1 LSDFSTFQESSFDAN
16 KPFCN
21 YAYCMLGGI
30 NNGLFLQSFG
40 CFVGLA
46 ILIIVLKWGFS
57 SNKKLVITPIKAG
70 KKDQYGLL
78 KPLPTPSN
86 YIEAQMSLQKLVDS
100 NIKATLTQTLDGPQL
115 MVFEKD
121 LNVAKAVLK
130 A

>member
-1 LSDFSTFQESSFDAN
+1 
-16 KPFCN
+16 
-21 YAYCMLGGI
+21 MLGGI

-40 CFVGLA
+40 GFIGLA
-46 ILIIVLKWGFS
+46 LLVLVLKWGFT
-57 SNKKLVITPIKAG
+57 SNKKLIITPIKAG

-86 YIEAQMSLQKLVDS
+86 YIEAQVALQKLNDS

-121 LNVAKAVLK
+121 LKVAKAVLN